1 MRIDLNSVV
10 FNPGIPPKVLDSV
23 QARIKTGPPFQAS
36 QADAI
41 VREGKGP
48 KPRKLVA
55 IDASTVRREGNDY
68 PARHGI
74 ARSGE
79 TRPVS
84 MRLRRTFL
92 LCTVTAVSWSMSRS
106 QDQRFDVCG
115 VTALAAAA
123 PSAQTLVEQI
133 LRQLVQRPD
142 TILVFA
148 STDPRMEER
157 SGAASAEC
165 SMGGGVQ
172 RWIVYDAEVI
182 PEGPGLDFALA
193 HETAHH
199 MNRHLLNGDTRTK
212 QQELEADRY
221 GARYLTM
228 LGWDEKQ
235 LLEALEGL
243 KLPLEAK
250 GRYPSLEERKAAVI
264 AGYKEGAGPPLSDKV
279 AQPAAASLT
288 IPAAVMRDDLSF
300 QVRGCVLKATT
311 LRCTF
316 GITNK
321 ASSTR
326 RVWFTEAFF
335 VDDQGRQYNR
345 LGLEFASKTEWMA
358 HTTDLIPEVP
368 VNLTLEVANFPNSA
382 SVVNAQISYGAQAY
396 EGRYL
401 APTAAFGKVNLT
413 KIPVTH

>member
-10 FNPGIPPKVLDSV
+10 FNPAIPPKVLGPV
-23 QARIKTGPPFQAS
+23 HARVKTGPPFQAS
-36 QADAI
+36 QEDAI
-41 VREGKGP
+41 VQEGNRP
-48 KPRKLVA
+48 KSRKFVA

-68 PARHGI
+68 PAQHGI
-74 ARSGE
+74 TRSGG

-84 MRLRRTFL
+84 ISLRQTFF
-92 LCTVTAVSWSMSRS
+92 LCTVIAVSWSMSQS

-115 VTALAAAA
+115 VTTLAAAA

-133 LRQLVQRPD
+133 LRKLVQRPD

-148 STDPRMEER
+148 STDPRMEEQ
-157 SGAASAEC
+157 SGAVSAEC

-212 QQELEADRY
+212 QQELEADLY

-235 LLEALEGL
+235 LLEALDGL

-250 GRYPSLEERKAAVI
+250 GGYPSLEERKAAVI
-264 AGYKEGAGPPLSDKV
+264 AGYKEGADPPLSDKV
-279 AQPAAASLT
+279 AKPASSLK

-335 VDDQGRQYNR
+335 VDDEGRQYNR
-345 LGLEFASKTEWMA
+345 LGLEFASKTDWMA
-358 HTTDLIPEVP
+358 HATDLIPEVP
-368 VNLTLEVANFPNSA
+368 VNLTLQVANFPDSA
-382 SVVNAQISYGAQAY
+382 SIVNAQISYGAQGY

-401 APTAAFGKVNLT
+401 VPTAAFGKVNLT